1 MAAYVGLSQHIDFAR
16 LQPPGDRF
24 ELRDMIGE
32 GKCVVCGM
40 FKLLFLFYWILITL
54 LSTCIICWSHHH
66 VCEYVFAGTYGEVY
80 SAIDKTTGKLVAI
93 KILETITDNLEEI
106 EEEYL
111 VLRDLSHHPNLP
123 SFIGMFLRK
132 GVCFEDDQLWF
143 VMEVSCCVHQ
153 IKHALS
159 KCQNLYVRAHR

>member
-1 MAAYVGLSQHIDFAR
+1 MLSSASH
-16 LQPPGDRF
+16 L
-24 ELRDMIGE
+24 LRE
-32 GKCVVCGM
+32 C
-40 FKLLFLFYWILITL
+40 FT
-54 LSTCIICWSHHH
+54 
-66 VCEYVFAGTYGEVY
+66 GTYGEVY
-80 SAIDKTTGKLVAI
+80 SAIDKTTGKQVAI

-143 VMEVSCCVHQ
+143 VMEVSRFSCNIFQHVVFASTFNGKE
-153 IKHALS
+153 IL
-159 KCQNLYVRAHR
+159 

>member
-1 MAAYVGLSQHIDFAR
+1 M
-16 LQPPGDRF
+16 
-24 ELRDMIGE
+24 
-32 GKCVVCGM
+32 
-40 FKLLFLFYWILITL
+40 
-54 LSTCIICWSHHH
+54 
-66 VCEYVFAGTYGEVY
+66 Y
-80 SAIDKTTGKLVAI
+80 SAIDKTTGKQVAI

-143 VMEVSCCVHQ
+143 VMEVSVFSCFSSYAKLA
-153 IKHALS
+153 ITS
-159 KCQNLYVRAHR
+159 I